1 MCFFWVSR
9 YIVYMIS
16 LQAIFRKCVVLM
28 SEPADVASQPAGS
41 GPSYH
46 VGRNQRVDL
55 FKIQR

>member
-1 MCFFWVSR
+1 M
-9 YIVYMIS
+9 
-16 LQAIFRKCVVLM
+16 VLM

-55 FKIQR
+55 LKIVVAQLYLKHVI